1 MSRVVALNAARH
13 GSLRVLPQG
22 DGANRRFALLG
33 KSELALAAADFPLCL
48 AKDAETGRFNLIA
61 LFSLIEARNLF
72 WQGAAWHATYLPRSA
87 ATAPF
92 LLDPAGVCGL
102 AIDEGS
108 AAIATAGTPLFL
120 ERDQPSDYLIDTQR
134 LLNEVVDDVVQAQ
147 AMVDCFVTHRLVRP
161 LTLIFREEEGREQE
175 LAGLYTIGDET
186 LRSLGNE
193 AVLDLHHS
201 DWLGPAAIISASL
214 AQIERL
220 RQLHNATSERQL
232 VSYALKVE
240 E

>member
-13 GSLRVLPQG
+13 GSLRVLPQA
-22 DGANRRFALLG
+22 DGASRRFALLG
-33 KSELALAAADFPLCL
+33 MSELVLATADFPLCL

-61 LFSLIEARNLF
+61 LFSLIEERNLF
-72 WQGAAWHATYLPRSA
+72 WHGGAWRATYLPRLA

-108 AAIATAGTPLFL
+108 KAIGTLGTPLFQGGDL
-120 ERDQPSDYLIDTQR
+120 PSDYLVDTQR
-134 LLNEVVDDVVQAQ
+134 LLNDIVDDVAQTQ
-147 AMVDCFVTHRLVRP
+147 AMVDCFAAHRLVRP

-175 LAGLYTIGDET
+175 LAGLYTIGLEA
-186 LRSLGNE
+186 LRSLNDQ
-193 AVLDLHHS
+193 AVLDLHRS
-201 DWLGPAAIISASL
+201 DWLGAAAIISASL

-232 VSYALKVE
+232 VSYALNVE